1 MKLQLIPSALAVA
14 LALSTTACAQPVKAS
29 DAPPAV
35 PAAQAA
41 TPAVPAA
48 PAPAAAPAAPAAP
61 AAAAA
66 PAPEEPAA
74 PPPASV
80 VFLDSSLFD
89 NALSSQLASGKDQ
102 VEVAITGKISLNA
115 IPGRMD
121 KWITAVASKGEVAL
135 TQQAEAPL
143 KPKFVLGLLPTI
155 FSFIKMARTENLVD
169 PATKYNASIQYHLDR
184 SGEAVIDKILF
195 VKKPPKQ

>member
-1 MKLQLIPSALAVA
+1 MKLPLIPSALVLAAV
-14 LALSTTACAQPVKAS
+14 LSAPAYAQ
-29 DAPPAV
+29 
-35 PAAQAA
+35 QAA
-41 TPAVPAA
+41 TVQAPAVQAA
-48 PAPAAAPAAPAAP
+48 EPAPAAAP
-61 AAAAA
+61 
-66 PAPEEPAA
+66 EPAA

-89 NALSSQLASGKDQ
+89 NALASQLSAGKDQ

-115 IPGRMD
+115 IPQRMD
-121 KWITAVASKGEVAL
+121 KWITAVATKGEVAL
-135 TQQAEAPL
+135 TQQADAPL

-155 FSFIKMARTENLVD
+155 FSFIKMARAENMVD

-195 VKKPPKQ
+195 VKKPAKQ

>member
-1 MKLQLIPSALAVA
+1 MKLQLIPSVLALAA
-14 LALSTTACAQPVKAS
+14 LLSMPAYAQS
-29 DAPPAV
+29 APDTP
-35 PAAQAA
+35 PAAQA
-41 TPAVPAA
+41 
-48 PAPAAAPAAPAAP
+48 

-66 PAPEEPAA
+66 PAAEAPP

-102 VEVAITGKISLNA
+102 VEVAVTGKISLNS
-115 IPGRMD
+115 IPPRMD
-121 KWITAVASKGEVAL
+121 KWITAVATKGEVAL
-135 TQQAEAPL
+135 TQQADVPL

-155 FSFIKMARTENLVD
+155 FTFIKMARAESLID

-184 SGEAVIDKILF
+184 SGEAVIDKIVF

>member
-1 MKLQLIPSALAVA
+1 MKLQLVPSTLVLAAV
-14 LALSTTACAQPVKAS
+14 LSAPAFAQQAA
-29 DAPPAV
+29 DTAPPA

-41 TPAVPAA
+41 EP
-48 PAPAAAPAAPAAP
+48 APAAP
-61 AAAAA
+61 AAA
-66 PAPEEPAA
+66 PAPEPAA

-115 IPGRMD
+115 IPQRMD
-121 KWITAVASKGEVAL
+121 KWITAVATKGEVAL
-135 TQQAEAPL
+135 TQQADAPL

-155 FSFIKMARTENLVD
+155 FSFIKMARAENLVD
-169 PATKYNASIQYHLDR
+169 PANKYNASIQYHLDR

-195 VKKPPKQ
+195 VKKPAKQ

>member
-1 MKLQLIPSALAVA
+1 MKLQLLPSALLVA
-14 LALSTTACAQPVKAS
+14 AALSAPVSAHQVS
-29 DAPPAV
+29 DPAPAT
-35 PAAQAA
+35 QAA
-41 TPAVPAA
+41 EPAQ
-48 PAPAAAPAAPAAP
+48 PAPAAAPAPAAE
-61 AAAAA
+61 
-66 PAPEEPAA
+66 PAP

-89 NALSSQLASGKDQ
+89 NALSSQLAAGKEQ

-121 KWITAVASKGEVAL
+121 KWITAVATKGEVAL

-184 SGEAVIDKILF
+184 TGEAVIDKILF

>member
-1 MKLQLIPSALAVA
+1 MKLQLIPSALALAA
-14 LALSTTACAQPVKAS
+14 LLSAPAYAQSAP
-29 DAPPAV
+29 DTPPAI
-35 PAAQAA
+35 PAAAPV

-48 PAPAAAPAAPAAP
+48 EP
-61 AAAAA
+61 
-66 PAPEEPAA
+66 PAA
-74 PPPASV
+74 PPPAPTSV

-89 NALSSQLASGKDQ
+89 NALSSQLSSGKEQ
-102 VEVAITGKISLNA
+102 VEVAITGKISLNS
-115 IPGRMD
+115 IPQRMD

-135 TQQAEAPL
+135 TQQADAPL

-155 FSFIKMARTENLVD
+155 FTFIKMARAENLID

-184 SGEAVIDKILF
+184 SGEAVIDKIVF

>member
-1 MKLQLIPSALAVA
+1 MKLQLIPSALV
-14 LALSTTACAQPVKAS
+14 LAAILTAPAYAQSSQAS
-29 DAPPAV
+29 DATPPG
-35 PAAQAA
+35 PAAQATAAA
-41 TPAVPAA
+41 T
-48 PAPAAAPAAPAAP
+48 AAAPAA
-61 AAAAA
+61 
-66 PAPEEPAA
+66 EPAA

-89 NALSSQLASGKDQ
+89 NALSSQLAAGKDQ

-135 TQQAEAPL
+135 TQQADAPL

-155 FSFIKMARTENLVD
+155 FSFIKMARTESLID
-169 PATKYNASIQYHLDR
+169 PASKYNASIQYHLDR
-184 SGEAVIDKILF
+184 SGEAVIDKIVF

>member
-1 MKLQLIPSALAVA
+1 MKLQLVPSALVLAAV
-14 LALSTTACAQPVKAS
+14 LSTSAYAQQAADTAPQA
-29 DAPPAV
+29 

-41 TPAVPAA
+41 EPV
-48 PAPAAAPAAPAAP
+48 PAAP
-61 AAAAA
+61 AAAPTPATA
-66 PAPEEPAA
+66 PEPAA

-89 NALSSQLASGKDQ
+89 NALASQLAAGKDQ

-115 IPGRMD
+115 IPQRMD
-121 KWITAVASKGEVAL
+121 KWITAVATKGEVAL
-135 TQQAEAPL
+135 TQQADAPL

-155 FSFIKMARTENLVD
+155 FSFIKMARAENLVD
-169 PATKYNASIQYHLDR
+169 PANKYNASIQYHLDR

-195 VKKPPKQ
+195 VKKPAKQ

>member
-1 MKLQLIPSALAVA
+1 MKLKLIPSALVLAA
-14 LALSTTACAQPVKAS
+14 LLSTPVFAQS
-29 DAPPAV
+29 G
-35 PAAQAA
+35 QAA
-41 TPAVPAA
+41 DAAPVAA
-48 PAPAAAPAAPAAP
+48 PATAVETAQPA
-61 AAAAA
+61 
-66 PAPEEPAA
+66 EAA
-74 PPPASV
+74 PPPATV

-135 TQQAEAPL
+135 TQQADAPL

-155 FSFIKMARTENLVD
+155 FSFIKMARTESLID
-169 PATKYNASIQYHLDR
+169 PASKYNASIQYHLDR